1 MRLGP
6 TKTLTST
13 MALPSQALTSQT
25 TTPICTSSPAMES
38 SQSWRQMSPH
48 SLSLHARSYSSV
60 VRHDWISPQC
70 VEPTPCS
77 SRGPY
82 AKASQVD
89 TYAGRCLTLPAMP
102 RCGSM
107 KACVSRVSTYRIAP
121 SSTMTSS
128 SRALIRWATT
138 PHSLRIPSRRSRTSA
153 APTSMLKALLMHS
166 IATSSARR
174 VSLR

>member
-1 MRLGP
+1 MRLGL

-13 MALPSQALTSQT
+13 MVLPSRALTSQT
-25 TTPICTSSPAMES
+25 TTPISTSSPATGS
-38 SQSWRQMSPH
+38 SLSWSRMSPH
-48 SLSLHARSYSSV
+48 SSSPRTKSYSSV
-60 VRHDWISPQC
+60 VQLNWTLPRC

-77 SRGPY
+77 SRVPY

-107 KACVSRVSTYRIAP
+107 KACGSRGSTYRIAP

-138 PHSLRIPSRRSRTSA
+138 PHSLRIPSRRSRTSV
-153 APTSMLKALLMHS
+153 APISMPKALLMRS
-166 IATSSARR
+166 IATSSARQA
-174 VSLR
+174 SLR

>member
-1 MRLGP
+1 MRLGL

-13 MALPSQALTSQT
+13 MALPSRALTSQT
-25 TTPICTSSPAMES
+25 TTPISTSSPATGS
-38 SQSWRQMSPH
+38 SLSWSRMSPH
-48 SLSLHARSYSSV
+48 SSSPRAKSYSSV
-60 VRHDWISPQC
+60 VQLDWTLPQC
-70 VEPTPCS
+70 VEPIPSS

-82 AKASQVD
+82 AKGSRVD
-89 TYAGRCLTLPAMP
+89 TYAGRCLTHPATP

-107 KACVSRVSTYRIAP
+107 KACASRVSTYKIAP

-128 SRALIRWATT
+128 SRALTHWATT

-153 APTSMLKALLMHS
+153 APTSMPKALPMHS
-166 IATSSARR
+166 IATSSARQ